1 MIQTLDALA
10 ELSQTRCLI
19 TMLAAVLAAGDD
31 HTRWPVREPDG
42 ALRLIDVLAA
52 GAARAES
59 VNLTFT

>member
-10 ELSQTRCLI
+10 QFSQARRFVP
-19 TMLAAVLAAGDD
+19 MLAAILAAGDD
-31 HTRWPVREPDG
+31 HARWPVREPDG